1 MVFLIIGLV
10 LIVISVILWGEDT
23 RNFRKTAGNILYGTA
38 CIMIYLWIKNIFF
51 STTKEKIE
59 KQELIKTEM
68 VVIDTIINEND
79 TLYLCKQTLEN

>member
-1 MVFLIIGLV
+1 MMFLIIGIV
-10 LIVISVILWGEDT
+10 LIVICVILRGGDRSFKE
-23 RNFRKTAGNILYGTA
+23 TAGDILYGIA

-79 TLYLCKQTLEN
+79 TLYLCKQTQEN